1 MPNNGYTQAVLDAL
15 KDGPKTSI
23 ELVRITGLTKLQVGE
38 VIRSLRSDRI
48 RSQPVRYELI
58 PTNGG
63 FTEEK
68 KSCEIRAGQCL

>member
-38 VIRSLRSDRI
+38 VLRALRGRTIKSH
-48 RSQPVRYELI
+48 PVRYELI
-58 PTNGG
+58 PTNCA
-63 FTEEK
+63 FTDGK
-68 KSCEIRAGQCL
+68 NSCAIRAG

>member
-38 VIRSLRSDRI
+38 VLRALRGRTIKSH
-48 RSQPVRYELI
+48 PVRYELI
-58 PTNGG
+58 PTNCA
-63 FTEEK
+63 FTDGK
-68 KSCEIRAGQCL
+68 NSCEIRAG